1 MCIRDSDMVFWKI
14 RMRVVRR
21 RKVVIIYDTVL
32 VSGKCREG
40 HAGGGIGLVDIA
52 WHLVTARQVSYQK
65 KRIGCT

>member
-1 MCIRDSDMVFWKI
+1 MDVLYLGCWK
-14 RMRVVRR
+14 MLTRV
-21 RKVVIIYDTVL
+21 IYGVEMSSLDTHVDL